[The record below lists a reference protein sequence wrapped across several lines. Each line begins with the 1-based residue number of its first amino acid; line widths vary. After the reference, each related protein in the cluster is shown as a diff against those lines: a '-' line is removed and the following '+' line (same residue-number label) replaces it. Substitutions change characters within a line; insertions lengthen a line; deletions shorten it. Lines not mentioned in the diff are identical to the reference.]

1 MTIDNDK
8 SQNVKPLIESEM
20 QVLATASLQKEVDE
34 ELKGDPTDDN
44 AKASLLVEGEKSEE

>member
-34 ELKGDPTDDN
+34 ELKGDPTEDFTR
-44 AKASLLVEGEKSEE
+44 AELLIEGEKDAL

>member
-1 MTIDNDK
+1 MTNETDK
-8 SQNVKPLIESEM
+8 LQNVKPLIESEM
-20 QVLATASLQKEVDE
+20 QVLATANLQKEVDE